1 MDCHWCNKKGKK
13 AIKRNGKMS
22 DVAATEAEEPSS
34 KIVVKMYS
42 KGMEYIV
49 IRYQEKRSAK
59 CKQAKRCME
68 HMSALM
74 ASIQNVDSVKNELAV
89 FMQCYQDANETHT
102 SFMSLPLPKDEV
114 KRQSK
119 YFLEK
124 MTMFCDFTD
133 NVKGWLFEAG
143 HPYVE
148 TNKDDPDNQCVADG
162 IHPEDSASNV
172 ASIKSSSLRSHSRL
186 SRSSSI
192 SSACIKAEADKAALV
207 ERIAAQKRKHQIE
220 AQQEKLRREKE
231 QLELETELAATKAKL
246 QVLEIRS

>member
-1 MDCHWCNKKGKK
+1 
-13 AIKRNGKMS
+13 MS

-114 KRQSK
+114 ERQGK

-124 MTMFCDFTD
+124 MT
-133 NVKGWLFEAG
+133 L
-143 HPYVE
+143 
-148 TNKDDPDNQCVADG
+148 
-162 IHPEDSASNV
+162 
-172 ASIKSSSLRSHSRL
+172 
-186 SRSSSI
+186 
-192 SSACIKAEADKAALV
+192 
-207 ERIAAQKRKHQIE
+207 
-220 AQQEKLRREKE
+220 
-231 QLELETELAATKAKL
+231 
-246 QVLEIRS
+246 